1 MTTLAHAH
9 VAQQGP
15 DRAMDYFCAVHLD
28 FDKSIQ
34 SHAVEC
40 VDKVQVCTD
49 GNASLLL
56 YGVQFVFT
64 CGVLS
69 IWYVCFIYS
78 YINILKKKKLVGDF
92 HINIVFST
100 ENGLLVSR
108 GC

>member
-1 MTTLAHAH
+1 MTELVH
-9 VAQQGP
+9 VHTARQGMN
-15 DRAMDYFCAVHLD
+15 RARDYFWAVQLD

-49 GNASLLL
+49 GSGNLLL
-56 YGVQFVFT
+56 YWVQFVFT

-78 YINILKKKKLVGDF
+78 YINIFKEP
-92 HINIVFST
+92 N
-100 ENGLLVSR
+100 
-108 GC
+108 

>member
-78 YINILKKKKLVGDF
+78 YINILKKKK
-92 HINIVFST
+92 S
-100 ENGLLVSR
+100 
-108 GC
+108 